1 MGRMK
6 EVFMAERE
14 ASRNEGRYL
23 DNEYHYAKWKEENGD
38 KANER

>member
-1 MGRMK
+1 MK